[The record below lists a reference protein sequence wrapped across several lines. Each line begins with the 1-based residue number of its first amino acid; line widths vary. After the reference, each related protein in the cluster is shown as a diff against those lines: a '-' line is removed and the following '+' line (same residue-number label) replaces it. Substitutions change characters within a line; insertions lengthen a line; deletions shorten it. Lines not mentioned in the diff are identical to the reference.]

1 MAQVEAQRRV
11 NQQRRLEEQQRVAA
25 EARRRA
31 QDKRDARL
39 LLEAVEAN
47 RRFEIDH
54 IVERRVNEDAKEYEY
69 KIRWKGFGQ
78 EKDLWLLRSKLE
90 RDGIGEMLDS
100 YDRSLALVER
110 VDDSSSDDDSM
121 SSSSEEDDRMYHT
134 SNDDDDD
141 LDADVRDAA
150 STLRGFRMSELSSDT
165 QPVCTLRF

>member
-1 MAQVEAQRRV
+1 M
-11 NQQRRLEEQQRVAA
+11 AA

-31 QDKRDARL
+31 QEKRDARL

-54 IVERRVNEDAKEYEY
+54 IVERRVNEDAREYEY

-100 YDRSLALVER
+100 YDRSAAVVER

-134 SNDDDDD
+134 SDDDDDDD
-141 LDADVRDAA
+141 LEADVRDAA
-150 STLRGFRMSELSSDT
+150 STLRGFRRPLPKRMSDFSPDT
-165 QPVCTLRF
+165 QAVCTLRF

>member
-1 MAQVEAQRRV
+1 M
-11 NQQRRLEEQQRVAA
+11 AA

-31 QDKRDARL
+31 QERRDARL

-121 SSSSEEDDRMYHT
+121 SSSSEDDRMYHT
-134 SNDDDDD
+134 SDDDDDD

-150 STLRGFRMSELSSDT
+150 NTLRGFRRPMPKRVSQLSSDT